1 MKKLLLLVAVMLCCV
16 SAIFAQNN
24 KISYQAVVRDTE
36 NRLVANQQVTV
47 TVSIFNGA
55 ETTAAYS
62 ETQTTTT
69 NLNGLISMLVGDGTV
84 TGGSWEAIN
93 WKTAHIETTVTL
105 NGTSLGTLAMP
116 ITAVPYAKYADYADS
131 VNLNLIKSYAQS
143 AIAYYFENI
152 HQEGDAITI
161 SIQSDWEQTDE
172 HAINYIMNKPDL
184 DQYAKKD
191 TLNYYYTKAQSDAK
205 YLTSFV
211 ETDPNVPDWAKA
223 ATKPVYNYSEI
234 QNTPTIPTVPTNVSA
249 FTNDAGYIKSYT
261 ETDPTVPA
269 WAKANSKPTYDYS
282 EITNKPNI
290 KDTIGGYLDTCTVV
304 ANMKTDITNLQNGIR
319 KEALCDSVADCV
331 SSSISTALSNYY
343 TIAQIENKLADTIR
357 YATKKALKDT
367 AAVLRGLIPTGSTS
381 SATLNT
387 NNTNALEANSS
398 ETLSGEVN
406 LHKVSKTGSYT
417 DLNNK
422 PSIKD
427 TVSTYLNEHNYITNT
442 GCTEVNIC
450 DLVAQMNNL
459 ANTVNGL
466 NSTIENLNNT
476 VSAMQHTIDSLEAV
490 IDNHSGDIPP
500 TPPTG
505 SRLIRLDTIHR
516 DFVAQDRDTL
526 TGALGGN
533 YKISIADGATVTLM
547 DANISS
553 LTIGATYAGITCN
566 GDATILL
573 EDSNTVIGG
582 LYNDNGTYRGCYP
595 GIFIAEGHTLTIN
608 GTGSLLAKYGSIEE
622 LAQYASGIGG
632 SKDSSCGN
640 IVIVGGTI
648 YAYGGESAAGIGG
661 GTEADCG
668 GINIF
673 GGTIYAYGG
682 SGAPGIGSGVSGGSN
697 GEIVAHCG
705 DITISGGIVYA
716 YGGYTAPAIGSSANG
731 TCGNITIDNTVTRVT
746 ATKGETITSIEFEG
760 TTIPLDLNKNCIG
773 KGDFG
778 TCGTVTIGGTMYYD
792 GTNYVNGGETYI
804 TRSPLI
810 YLTGHALASAVV
822 GDIICSDGLAYAGT
836 DYNILPSGVTAKAK
850 VCYVS
855 GDGHGLALALADEGQ
870 MNWSTAKSTCE
881 GKTPTITGCTWKLAT
896 KEEWD
901 NMISAAG
908 GYTDLRD
915 GFTSVGGV
923 NMWNDYYY
931 WSSSEISLINYAW
944 TCACDSGIWDSNY
957 KGSEYGRARAC
968 LAF

>member
-16 SAIFAQNN
+16 TAIFAQNN

-566 GDATILL
+566 GDATI
-573 EDSNTVIGG
+573 
-582 LYNDNGTYRGCYP
+582 
-595 GIFIAEGHTLTIN
+595 
-608 GTGSLLAKYGSIEE
+608 
-622 LAQYASGIGG
+622 
-632 SKDSSCGN
+632 
-640 IVIVGGTI
+640 
-648 YAYGGESAAGIGG
+648 
-661 GTEADCG
+661 
-668 GINIF
+668 
-673 GGTIYAYGG
+673 
-682 SGAPGIGSGVSGGSN
+682 
-697 GEIVAHCG
+697 
-705 DITISGGIVYA
+705 
-716 YGGYTAPAIGSSANG
+716 
-731 TCGNITIDNTVTRVT
+731 
-746 ATKGETITSIEFEG
+746 
-760 TTIPLDLNKNCIG
+760 
-773 KGDFG
+773 
-778 TCGTVTIGGTMYYD
+778 
-792 GTNYVNGGETYI
+792 
-804 TRSPLI
+804 
-810 YLTGHALASAVV
+810 
-822 GDIICSDGLAYAGT
+822 
-836 DYNILPSGVTAKAK
+836 
-850 VCYVS
+850 
-855 GDGHGLALALADEGQ
+855 
-870 MNWSTAKSTCE
+870 
-881 GKTPTITGCTWKLAT
+881 
-896 KEEWD
+896 
-901 NMISAAG
+901 
-908 GYTDLRD
+908 
-915 GFTSVGGV
+915 
-923 NMWNDYYY
+923 
-931 WSSSEISLINYAW
+931 
-944 TCACDSGIWDSNY
+944 
-957 KGSEYGRARAC
+957 
-968 LAF
+968 